1 MIISFEATDVF
12 LFYIFFEAMLI
23 PMYFLIGGFGDR
35 AHEHGEK
42 AAATQRSYAAVKFL
56 LYNLVGGLIMLAAVI
71 GLYVVAGNFSLTEI
85 AEARANGSLD
95 MATNTERWLF
105 LGFFF
110 AFAVKA
116 PLWPLHTWLPNAMQ
130 ESTAPVAVLITAV
143 VDKVGTFAMLR
154 FCLQLFPEAS
164 KWATPAILVLALISI
179 IYGALLAVGQRD
191 IKRLVAYASISHFG
205 FIIMGIFAM
214 TSQGQSG
221 ATLYMVNHGIST
233 AALML
238 VAGFLISRRGSRLI
252 ADYGGVQKV
261 APVLAGTFLIG
272 GLATLSL
279 PGLAPFVSEFLVLVG
294 TFTRYPVVGIIA
306 TFGIVLAALYTL
318 VLYQRTMTGPVKPE
332 LARCRTSG
340 CGTRGRRPAGRPA
353 DLPGRLPE
361 APHAGHRPG
370 GQADHVRRTAEGPHS
385 PRWRRPSERNSRPQP
400 VDNGGRPDL
409 EDRRAEDR
417 IRAAR
422 AHPDHRRCGDRRGP
436 GRGVRT
442 AQVPL
447 LRPDVRAVVALAAAF
462 AAVVALAADG
472 YGTTKAHIAAMGA
485 IAVDGPALFLQG
497 TILLAALVGLFTFA
511 ERRLDPEAHGNRVDS
526 FAAQA
531 ASVPGSESE
540 KAAVKAGFTT
550 TEVFP
555 LLLFAVA
562 GMLVFPAA
570 NDLLTLFVALEVFS
584 LPLYLLCALA
594 RRKRLMSQEAAVKY
608 FLLGAFAS
616 AFTLFG
622 IALLYGYAGSM
633 SYATI
638 AQVVDGTVRTSTRR
652 SPAPW
657 ATTRCC

>member
-1 MIISFEATDVF
+1 MSFPLLTATAVLPAVGAIATAAVPAARRNAAKSLALLVSLGTLALAIAILVRFDPDGDRYQFTESHPWIKDFGVRYELGVDGIAVALIALTALLMPFIILAGWNDADPLETGSKRWRPTQGFFALILAVEAMVIISFAATDVF

-35 AHEHGEK
+35 AHEHGEE
-42 AAATQRSYAAVKFL
+42 AASTQRSYAAVKFL

-71 GLYVVAGNFSLTEI
+71 GLYVVAGNFSLQDI
-85 AEARANGSLD
+85 AAARANGSLD

-116 PLWPLHTWLPNAMQ
+116 PLWPLHTWLPNAMG
-130 ESTAPVAVLITAV
+130 EATAPVAVLITAV

-164 KWATPAILVLALISI
+164 KWATPVILVLALISI

-205 FIIMGIFAM
+205 FIVLGIFAM

-294 TFTRYPVVGIIA
+294 AFARYPVVGIIA

-332 LARCRTSG
+332 VASMPDLKIREIAVVTPLIVLLVVLG
-340 CGTRGRRPAGRPA
+340 VYPKPIADVVNPAVKQTLS
-353 DLPGRLPE
+353 DVNKK
-361 APHAGHRPG
+361 
-370 GQADHVRRTAEGPHS
+370 D
-385 PRWRRPSERNSRPQP
+385 PQP
-400 VDNGGRPDL
+400 EV
-409 EDRRAEDR
+409 E
-417 IRAAR
+417 AAR
-422 AHPDHRRCGDRRGP
+422 
-436 GRGVRT
+436 
-442 AQVPL
+442 
-447 LRPDVRAVVALAAAF
+447 
-462 AAVVALAADG
+462 
-472 YGTTKAHIAAMGA
+472 
-485 IAVDGPALFLQG
+485 
-497 TILLAALVGLFTFA
+497 
-511 ERRLDPEAHGNRVDS
+511 
-526 FAAQA
+526 
-531 ASVPGSESE
+531 
-540 KAAVKAGFTT
+540 
-550 TEVFP
+550 
-555 LLLFAVA
+555 
-562 GMLVFPAA
+562 
-570 NDLLTLFVALEVFS
+570 
-584 LPLYLLCALA
+584 
-594 RRKRLMSQEAAVKY
+594 
-608 FLLGAFAS
+608 
-616 AFTLFG
+616 
-622 IALLYGYAGSM
+622 
-633 SYATI
+633 
-638 AQVVDGTVRTSTRR
+638 
-652 SPAPW
+652 
-657 ATTRCC
+657 